1 MNQTLQLA
9 QRISAANYTGM
20 PQAARQACKHALLDF
35 IGVTIAG
42 MEEPLAQIL
51 RADAAE
57 QGGHPQAS
65 VIATNEQVSTQ
76 QAALINGAAGHAHD
90 YDDVQLA
97 MSGHPTVPV
106 APVVLALAQQHRCS
120 GEAVLAAFSAG
131 VDAECII
138 SRYAGLSHYQKG
150 WHATGTLGC
159 FGAAAAAAS
168 LMGLNA
174 QQTAVA
180 LGIAGTQAAGL
191 KSQFGT
197 MCKPFHAGHA
207 AATGLQAASLAA
219 KGFTS
224 RTDILEVEQGFLDT
238 QSSSVNPDKFDLA
251 MQSQAYAQDIC
262 FKYHAACYMTHSAI
276 DATQTL
282 CTQNAFDPNNIVKVT
297 VAVDEGHLRV
307 CNIQAPTSG
316 LEAKFSLRFTVAMAL
331 AGVDTSSIDIFSD
344 TLTRD
349 AQLIHYR
356 DLVEVITHPAPDPAT
371 VVTIHTEDGQVFK
384 QATNVG
390 IPMRDLDAQWRKL
403 THKFRSLVT
412 PRLGSAQAERII
424 ELCHSLEQLD
434 DLTELFNTL
443 LPNQERPNQEP
454 TNS

>member
-1 MNQTLQLA
+1 MNQTMQLA
-9 QRISAANYTGM
+9 QRIYSANYAEM
-20 PQAARQACKHALLDF
+20 PSSARQASKHALLDF

-42 MEEPLAQIL
+42 MDEPLAQIL
-51 RADAAE
+51 RADVAE
-57 QGGHPQAS
+57 QGGHAQAT
-65 VIATNEQVSTQ
+65 VFATNERVATQ

-106 APVVLALAQQHRCS
+106 APVVFALAEQHNLS
-120 GEAVLAAFSAG
+120 GAQLIAAFSAG

-138 SRYAGLSHYQKG
+138 SRYAGASHYQQG

-168 LMGLNA
+168 MLGLDDI
-174 QQTAVA
+174 QTATA

-207 AATGLQAASLAA
+207 AATGLQAANLAA
-219 KGFTS
+219 RGFSS
-224 RTDILEVEQGFLDT
+224 RLDILETEQGFLDT
-238 QSSSVNPDKFDLA
+238 QSSSSDAAKFTAA
-251 MQSQAYAQDIC
+251 MQQPAYAQDIC

-276 DATQTL
+276 EATREL
-282 CTQNAFDPNNIVKVT
+282 CAQNAFDPHRIKHVE
-297 VAVDEGHLRV
+297 VAVDKGHLRV
-307 CNIQAPTSG
+307 CNIAEPASG

-331 AGVDTSSIDIFSD
+331 ADVDTSSIDIFTD
-344 TLTRD
+344 ELTQD
-349 AQLIHYR
+349 PQLIAFR
-356 DLVEVITHPAPDPAT
+356 DRVSVVTHAKPDPAT
-371 VVTIHTEDGQVFK
+371 LVTITTDDGQQFQ

-390 IPMRDLDAQWRKL
+390 IPMRDLEAQWQKL

-412 PRLGSAQAERII
+412 PRLGELRTAKII
-424 ELCHSLEQLD
+424 NLCAHLESLDNLD
-434 DLTELFNTL
+434 ELFNALNTSKDFS
-443 LPNQERPNQEP
+443 PA
-454 TNS
+454 

>member
-1 MNQTLQLA
+1 MNQTMQLA
-9 QRISAANYTGM
+9 QRISSANYAAM
-20 PQAARQACKHALLDF
+20 PSSAQQASKHALLDF

-42 MEEPLAQIL
+42 MDEPLAQIL

-57 QGGHPQAS
+57 QGGHEQAT
-65 VIATNEQVSTQ
+65 VFATNERVATQ

-106 APVVLALAQQHRCS
+106 APVVFALAEQHNLS
-120 GEAVLAAFSAG
+120 GTQLIAAFSAG

-138 SRYAGLSHYQKG
+138 SRYAGASHYQQG

-159 FGAAAAAAS
+159 FGAAAAAS
-168 LMGLNA
+168 SILGLDDI
-174 QQTAVA
+174 QTATA

-207 AATGLQAASLAA
+207 AATGLQAANLAGR
-219 KGFTS
+219 GFSS
-224 RTDILEVEQGFLDT
+224 RTNILETEQGFLDT
-238 QSSSVNPDKFDLA
+238 QSSSSDTAKFAAA
-251 MQSQAYAQDIC
+251 MQQPAYAQDIC

-276 DATQTL
+276 EATREL
-282 CTQNAFDPNNIVKVT
+282 CAQNAFDPNKIKHVE
-297 VAVDEGHLRV
+297 VAVDKGHLRV
-307 CNIQAPTSG
+307 CNIAEPASG

-331 AGVDTSSIDIFSD
+331 SGVDTSSIDIFTD
-344 TLTRD
+344 ELTQD
-349 AQLIHYR
+349 PQLIGFR
-356 DLVEVITHPAPDPAT
+356 DRVSVVTHTSPDPAT
-371 VVTIHTEDGQVFK
+371 LVTVITDDGQQIQ

-390 IPMRDLDAQWRKL
+390 IPMRDLEAQWQKL

-412 PRLGSAQAERII
+412 PRLGEVRTAKIIDLCAHLER
-424 ELCHSLEQLD
+424 LD
-434 DLTELFNTL
+434 NLNELFKALNTRKDFS
-443 LPNQERPNQEP
+443 PA
-454 TNS
+454 